1 MVTILWAWLFLFAF
15 LLIIELLTTDLIVIW
30 FAIGA
35 VVGLVLNI
43 LGANLIL
50 QFIGFGTASLLT
62 IFFTR
67 PKVVNYLK
75 KTQIKTNSNAIIGQ
89 TGIVLKQISPHQVGE
104 IKVKNQVWSAISAET
119 IKVGAQVYV
128 LDIEGVKTLVQ
139 TKP

>member
-104 IKVKNQVWSAISAET
+104 IKVKNQV
-119 IKVGAQVYV
+119 
-128 LDIEGVKTLVQ
+128 
-139 TKP
+139 